1 MLDKYE
7 PDSIKGRLKYFVKG
21 FMNKTGVLNK
31 ILKQKKR
38 MVVKMTLTEQKTDPI
53 VSVIIPVYNTETYVA
68 RAVKSVCNQTIK
80 AIQIILVDDA
90 SSDGSLKVCKKLA
103 SEDDR
108 IEVYQHEKNRGVSAA
123 RNTGLLHAKGKY
135 IAFVDGDDYVDRDM
149 LELLLELMGDVV
161 TDLAACGYYINDIP
175 KMGKVKNR
183 KKMYSLE
190 CAKEIEGYKGSLVKG
205 YVCNKLFKKELVDLY
220 QLRFNE
226 QVHICE
232 DALFCQQYVKH
243 CRTINYDPAAKYHYV
258 RRKGSAMC
266 GGVTE
271 KRMSVLE
278 TYPIIMEI
286 GRDYKDKELNKILW
300 VSYFNHY
307 ISILKDVVKYPSEK
321 QKEYGDR
328 VFPYIKKN
336 LSLVLT
342 SKHMTFKRK
351 ILTVGLRIGY
361 PFWKVFVGK
370 RSI

>member
-1 MLDKYE
+1 MA
-7 PDSIKGRLKYFVKG
+7 
-21 FMNKTGVLNK
+21 
-31 ILKQKKR
+31 
-38 MVVKMTLTEQKTDPI
+38 LTEQKAGPI

-68 RAVKSVCNQTIK
+68 NAVKSICNQTVK
-80 AIQIILVDDA
+80 AVQIILVDDA
-90 SSDGSLKVCKKLA
+90 SSDHSLKVCKKLA
-103 SEDDR
+103 SEDER

-123 RNTGLLHAKGKY
+123 RNTGLSHAKGKY
-135 IAFVDGDDYVDRDM
+135 IAFVDGDDYIDKDM
-149 LELLLELMGDVV
+149 LELLVELMDDTE
-161 TDLAACGYYINDIP
+161 TDLTVCGHYVNDIP
-175 KMGKVKNR
+175 QMGEMNNR

-190 CAKEIEGYKGSLVKG
+190 CAKKIAGYKGSLVKG
-205 YVCNKLFKKELVDLY
+205 YVVNKLFKKELIDLY

-232 DALFCQQYVKH
+232 DAIFCQQYVKH
-243 CRTINYDPAAKYHYV
+243 CRMINYDPIAKYHYV

-266 GGVTE
+266 GGITE

-286 GRDYKDKELNKILW
+286 GRDYKDQELNEILRIN
-300 VSYFNHY
+300 YFNHY

-336 LSLVLT
+336 LSHVLT

>member
-1 MLDKYE
+1 MA
-7 PDSIKGRLKYFVKG
+7 
-21 FMNKTGVLNK
+21 
-31 ILKQKKR
+31 
-38 MVVKMTLTEQKTDPI
+38 LTEQKAGPI

-68 RAVKSVCNQTIK
+68 NAVKSVCNQTVE

-90 SSDGSLKVCKKLA
+90 SLDSSFEVCKKLA
-103 SEDDR
+103 SEDGR

-123 RNTGLLHAKGKY
+123 RNTGLSHAKGKY
-135 IAFVDGDDYVDRDM
+135 IAFVDGDDYIDKDM
-149 LELLLELMGDVV
+149 LELLVELMDDTV
-161 TDLAACGYYINDIP
+161 TDLTVCGYYVNDIP
-175 KMGKVKNR
+175 QTGVAKNR
-183 KKMYSLE
+183 KKMDSLD
-190 CAKEIEGYKGSLVKG
+190 CAKEIAGYKGSLVKG
-205 YVCNKLFKKELVDLY
+205 YVVNKLFKKELVDLY

-232 DALFCQQYVKH
+232 DAIFCQQYVKH
-243 CRTINYDPAAKYHYV
+243 CRTINYDPIAKYHYV
-258 RRKGSAMC
+258 RRQGSAMC

-286 GRDYKDKELNKILW
+286 GRDYKDQELNEILRIN
-300 VSYFNHY
+300 YFNHY